1 MIGSF
6 LMRHRYPV
14 LAAALAAL
22 VSLIV
27 VVTVSSAADKPA
39 DKTGDKGESGAV
51 WHKSCEQGAAGQV
64 CFVEQFAIAQPKNV
78 PVLYVRFD
86 FAGGEG
92 RARLAMTAPLGV
104 LLGQG
109 LQMSVDGSKP
119 IILPLAICTGRG
131 CDASA
136 VLDKDALERFTKG
149 KSLVV
154 RYAVADAQ
162 PTAIPIRLDGLT
174 DALKSLSK

>member
-1 MIGSF
+1 MVGKF
-6 LMRHRYPV
+6 LMRYRYSV
-14 LAAALAAL
+14 LVAAL
-22 VSLIV
+22 VAIVSVIV
-27 VVTVSSAADKPA
+27 VVTVSKAADKSVEKGADQPA
-39 DKTGDKGESGAV
+39 
-51 WHKSCEQGAAGQV
+51 WHKGCEQGPAGQT
-64 CFVEQFAIAQPKNV
+64 CYVEQFAIAQPKNV

-86 FAGGEG
+86 FAGSEG
-92 RARLAMTAPLGV
+92 RARLAMTAPLGI

-109 LQMSVDGSKP
+109 LQLSVDGSKP

-154 RYAVADAQ
+154 RYAGADAQ